1 MPETQ
6 CSVFLNIIDSQKCYL
21 TTVNNMQVKLILL
34 RAFADRSADQ
44 LLHTRVRTPLLGS
57 V

>member
-1 MPETQ
+1 MQETQ